1 MGQRRQITSAFTK
14 FDEILIAGCYQQEW
28 YTLMLMEYVKTT
40 QVQNLQARRR
50 NDKDMLRQTFVDLG
64 RIRPFVKWAG
74 GKAKLLPELDK
85 MIPQFNRYF
94 EPFLG
99 GGAMFFHLIQNRRFT
114 AYLSDTNKELITT
127 YKVVRNYVGNLIEV
141 LDKHQEE
148 YKKNPSRYFY
158 QLRATQPSNDIEQAA
173 RFIALNKTCFNGLYR
188 VNRKGEFNVP
198 IGDYKNPVIC
208 DQTNLEK
215 VSRAL
220 SKATIFAADYSN
232 VTENAHKGDFVYL
245 DPPYDPVSSTSN
257 FTGYTS
263 NGFGNKNQEQLADV
277 FKTLTSKDCLVL
289 LSNSDTPFIRDL
301 YSDFSIKEVGTQ
313 RAINCKGSKRAGH
326 KELLISNYS

>member
-1 MGQRRQITSAFTK
+1 
-14 FDEILIAGCYQQEW
+14 
-28 YTLMLMEYVKTT
+28 MLA
-40 QVQNLQARRR
+40 QG
-50 NDKDMLRQTFVDLG
+50 FVDL
-64 RIRPFVKWAG
+64 RHIRPFIKWAG
-74 GKAKLLPELDK
+74 GKAQLLPELDK
-85 MIPQFNRYF
+85 IIPQFNRYF

-127 YKVVRNYVGNLIEV
+127 YKVVKDHVGNLIEV

-148 YKKNPSRYFY
+148 YKKNPFQYFY
-158 QLRATQPSNDIEQAA
+158 RLRAAQPKNDIEKAA

-208 DQTNLEK
+208 DSSNLEN
-215 VSRAL
+215 VSKAL
-220 SKATIFAADYSN
+220 SKAIIFAADYSN
-232 VTENAHKGDFVYL
+232 VTGNAKDGDFVYL
-245 DPPYDPVSSTSN
+245 DPPYDPVS
-257 FTGYTS
+257 YTS
-263 NGFGNKNQEQLADV
+263 DFTAYTPNGFGRENQEQLANV
-277 FKTLTSKDCLVL
+277 FETLASNGCFVL

-301 YSDFSIKEVGTQ
+301 YSDFSIKEVDVQ

-326 KELLISNYS
+326 KELLISNY

>member
-1 MGQRRQITSAFTK
+1 M
-14 FDEILIAGCYQQEW
+14 DH
-28 YTLMLMEYVKTT
+28 
-40 QVQNLQARRR
+40 
-50 NDKDMLRQTFVDLG
+50 
-64 RIRPFVKWAG
+64 IRPFVKWAG
-74 GKAKLLPELDK
+74 GKAQLLPELDK
-85 MIPQFNRYF
+85 RIPQFNRYF

-127 YKVVRNYVGNLIEV
+127 YKVVKYYVGKLIEA

-148 YKKNPSRYFY
+148 YKKNPILLSIQYYY
-158 QLRATQPSNDIEQAA
+158 QLRAAEPNNDIEKAA

-198 IGDYKNPVIC
+198 IGDYKDPLIC
-208 DQTNLEK
+208 DKTNLEK
-215 VSRAL
+215 VSKAL
-220 SKATIFAADYSN
+220 SKATVFAADYSN
-232 VTENAHKGDFVYL
+232 VTGNAKQDDFVYL

-263 NGFGNKNQEQLADV
+263 KGFGNKNQEQLADV
-277 FKTLTSKDCLVL
+277 FETLAIKGCLVL
-289 LSNSDTPFIRDL
+289 LSNSDTPFIRGL
-301 YSDFSIKEVGTQ
+301 YSDFSIKEVGAQ